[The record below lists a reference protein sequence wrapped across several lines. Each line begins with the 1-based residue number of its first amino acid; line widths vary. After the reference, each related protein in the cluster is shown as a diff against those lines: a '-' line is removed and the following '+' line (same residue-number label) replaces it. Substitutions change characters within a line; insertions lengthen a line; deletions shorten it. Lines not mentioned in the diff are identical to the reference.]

1 MFKNSLNSTQ
11 FLNQSVTNLAS
22 TSPMKNNH
30 HNQNIIS
37 NPENIQVMIRIKNN
51 SLTESQ
57 RVQTDP
63 VVVENNQIRIQYSN
77 ELKSQTY
84 SFDKVATKD
93 KDQDYVFQEIGTPV
107 VSYCLKGM
115 NACIFAYGQ
124 TGAGKTYTMTGT
136 QMNPGIQPRVLES
149 LFKQLNESLSTN
161 EIQSFKI
168 SVSYY
173 EIYNEQIND
182 LISNRKDIK
191 VRENLEGPFIENLT
205 QVAVHSYYE
214 AQNTFNNS
222 TKNRSIAATQMNK
235 QSSRSHSIFTVT
247 IQIVDNNQTEILS
260 KLNFVD
266 MAGSERQKK
275 TQTEGQ
281 RLKEAG
287 RINSVSYQSIKQ
299 KNILFFFNLGSINK
313 SLFEFSKVIAD
324 LAKQKANVVFRN
336 SKLTHILKD
345 CLVGNSKTFI
355 ICAINPS
362 FYHLDET
369 ENTLKFASN
378 AKFIETKPFVNQ
390 VVKVNI
396 DELQRQIKEY
406 EFTIENQSKQL
417 IEKEQMIEQQIR
429 TYFCKEI
436 QDLEADKVNHLNE
449 QQNQI
454 LELKQRNAWLSQ
466 QAFDTQICLS
476 QQQGV
481 IDNQE
486 TQIKDL
492 KYKILKILEEKNQ
505 HIYETEK
512 QKLVLPIDQDFTY
525 ENCTEDMTPTAG
537 LSQNFKS
544 NSFEESEEKMIVLE
558 ANLKTLVNQNKFNKC
573 IQKQLEDQ
581 NKQLE
586 NEKSFLKNQN
596 CLLKSENSQLKNEK
610 KEIDQKSSL
619 LLREKESLIEEMN
632 KISQNLGQK
641 SQMFVNEIENLK
653 EQLKIQTQRLES
665 HQRQNEQ
672 LKRQLKERKQKIIKE
687 KEIIIQQ
694 SKKISEISQ
703 SIISEISQDSCSS
716 IQEIS
721 QNQFNCTIKE
731 ILQKKCKELNEINAE
746 VIQDL
751 ESLKQQNE
759 DLNNIIKSNKSDKL
773 ANNLQFILDKTKK
786 NKYISDQLIRYFIEH
801 PDQDVNRQKYDYLKQ
816 FILFV
821 FSSLQNLL
829 SARSS
834 HLSLSD
840 LIKNKEQNSH
850 LAKVKEFIDNPNY
863 DMLVYH
869 FKELFDKEKK
879 KLFSQ
884 YKTLKDFLIIIAQ
897 NQRPDQII
905 SEQDELKYGEY
916 IDLYAETN
924 QIQQMRAL
932 IFDEYNQINLRKSKR
947 SPIKLFNRNALSE
960 RNLNQQNLG
969 NFQSVNDE
977 QKTIYDYY
985 AQGKKKVKMN
995 QQF

>member
-11 FLNQSVTNLAS
+11 FLNQSVTSLAS

-136 QMNPGIQPRVLES
+136 QTNPGIQPRVLES
-149 LFKQLNESLSTN
+149 LFKQLNESLYTN

-205 QVAVHSYYE
+205 QVTVHSFYE
-214 AQNTFNNS
+214 AQSTFNNS

-247 IQIVDNNQTEILS
+247 IQIIDNNQTEIQS

-281 RLKEAG
+281 RLKEA
-287 RINSVSYQSIKQ
+287 
-299 KNILFFFNLGSINK
+299 GSINK

-390 VVKVNI
+390 VVKVNT

-406 EFTIENQSKQL
+406 EFTIESQSKQL
-417 IEKEQMIEQQIR
+417 IEKDHMIEQMRIHSDNLDEEIKQIR

-436 QDLEADKVNHLNE
+436 QDLESEKINQLNE

-454 LELKQRNAWLSQ
+454 LELKQQNAWLSQ
-466 QAFDTQICLS
+466 QAFDTQLSLS

-486 TQIKDL
+486 AQIKEL
-492 KYKILKILEEKNQ
+492 KYKILKMHEEKNQ
-505 HIYETEK
+505 HVYETEK
-512 QKLVLPIDQDFTY
+512 QKLQLPIDQDFTY
-525 ENCTEDMTPTAG
+525 DNCTEDMTPTAG
-537 LSQNFKS
+537 LSLNVRS
-544 NSFEESEEKMIVLE
+544 NSFEDNEEKLIQLE
-558 ANLKTLVNQNKFNKC
+558 ANLKTLVNQNKFNKS
-573 IQKQLEDQ
+573 IQKQLEEQ

-596 CLLKSENSQLKNEK
+596 SLLQNENSQLKNEN

-619 LLREKESLIEEMN
+619 LLRQKESLIEEMN
-632 KISQNLGQK
+632 KISQNLGLK
-641 SQMFVNEIENLK
+641 SQMYVNEIENLK
-653 EQLKIQTQRLES
+653 EQLQIQTQRLES
-665 HQRQNEQ
+665 HQKENDS
-672 LKRQLKERKQKIIKE
+672 LKRQLKERKQKIIQE
-687 KEIIIQQ
+687 KEMIIQQ

-721 QNQFNCTIKE
+721 QNQFNCSIKE

-751 ESLKQQNE
+751 EQMKQQNE
-759 DLNNIIKSNKSDKL
+759 DLNNMIKHNKSDKL
-773 ANNLQFILDKTKK
+773 TNHLQFILEKTKK

-801 PDQDVNRQKYDYLKQ
+801 PDQDVNRKKYDCLKQ
-816 FILFV
+816 FTHFV

-834 HLSLSD
+834 HVSLSD
-840 LIKNKEQNSH
+840 LIQNKDQNSH
-850 LAKVKEFIDNPNY
+850 LVKVKEFIDNPNY

-905 SEQDELKYGEY
+905 TEQDELKYGEY

-924 QIQQMRAL
+924 QIHQMRAL
-932 IFDEYNQINLRKSKR
+932 IFDEYNQVNLRKSKR

-969 NFQSVNDE
+969 EFQSVYDE